1 MKIFTWNDILET
13 LNTGSDISFFDKG
26 TGISTGSFDGLH
38 KGHRLLLNTLVGQCR
53 KNDLISG
60 VVTFTRPLPGIKH
73 AGDYQGDLST
83 LTQRINLLEKLGIE
97 FVIIVKFDDS
107 FASMLGVDYLNLLA
121 NVCNMKLL
129 AEGVDFRCGY
139 KGAVDGSA
147 IKLYG
152 QNTGIKTIFVDP
164 VFYQAAADQEERVS
178 SSCIR
183 KMVSRGFFST
193 VEELLERKYEVELF
207 SEAGSGGGP
216 AENVEKVISKS
227 DVVQVLPPVGLY
239 HCKNEVGDE
248 VRVEIQKDLIKM
260 DKASRVIRF

>member
-13 LNTGSDISFFDKG
+13 LNTGADISYFENG

-38 KGHRLLLNTLVGQCR
+38 KGHRLLLNTLVSQCR
-53 KNDLISG
+53 KNDLIPG

-83 LTQRINLLEKLGIE
+83 LNQRISILENLGIE
-97 FVIIVKFDDS
+97 FVIIVNFDDS
-107 FASMLGVDYLNLLA
+107 FASLLGVDYLNLLA

-139 KGAVDGSA
+139 KGAVDASA

-164 VFYQAAADQEERVS
+164 VFYQATENQDERVS

-183 KMVSRGFFST
+183 KMVARGFFST
-193 VEELLERKYEVELF
+193 AEDLLERKYEIELF
-207 SEAGSGGGP
+207 SEDYKGGDK
-216 AENVEKVISKS
+216 KVISKS

-239 HCKNEVGDE
+239 HCKNEAGED

-260 DKASRVIRF
+260 DKPSRLIRF